1 MEQRKKP
8 SIFNLVLLVLL
19 LLCSLA
25 AADPVRAESG
35 DEPPPAAGSDEADSR
50 YRAAKD
56 YYYRLMREKELGE
69 KRQNWLAGTRNF
81 RRIYLDF
88 PKHALAPSCLFM
100 MGRMHRSMYNHFHN
114 DADSKDAIY
123 YFNDVANI
131 YPRHRLADDALFA
144 IAEIYLNALRNPKK
158 ATIVLSSLISRYPNG
173 DQYARAVNRLQQI
186 SSDNQIP
193 ISSELRESGSLQHL
207 VSVLPVKHWS
217 NDEYTRIAIRTSK
230 PVDYKATLLEKVGDK
245 PRRLYIDFAQSYIPP
260 KYRALVPI
268 QDGLLK
274 QVRTGQFTPSTV
286 RVVLDIESISDYK
299 IFNMED
305 PFRVIVDV
313 RGEKKVKSEKV
324 AKRSAPPPAS
334 VTPQSQKTAR
344 IAPARVTREPQ
355 AKKKPPEKKEEE
367 GAKTQEPVPVVETAP
382 ESVEEIRTESHAET
396 EEEPTIISLRDEK
409 KKRPGR
415 RPRRPEPKRTK
426 RESTTPGS
434 SPFSLAQ
441 QLGLGVH
448 RIVIDPG
455 HGGKDPGAM
464 AFGLKEKNIVLKVA
478 IKLAAILREKH
489 GFDVFLTR
497 EGDTFIQLE
506 ERTAI
511 ANTRKADLF
520 VSIHINAH
528 PKPSVHGIETFF
540 LNLATNDEAMRVAA
554 RENATTSHNISDM
567 QDILSDLMQN
577 SKIEESSRLA
587 EFVQT
592 SIISGLRNDHYQ
604 VKNLGV
610 KQAPFYVL
618 IGAEM
623 PAILAE
629 ISFVTNPKEAQR
641 LRRDSYLHRIA
652 ERIAQGILD
661 YVKNSTTAALQY

>member
-1 MEQRKKP
+1 MMISRNEVYFPERKGLKNKRPFFDFMIRRKP
-8 SIFNLVLLVLL
+8 THILRYILL
-19 LLCSLA
+19 LFLA
-25 AADPVRAESG
+25 ACTIPIFWNSMAMAAENPES
-35 DEPPPAAGSDEADSR
+35 AGVTDEADIR

-56 YYYRLMREKELGE
+56 YYYRLMRDKVQGEL
-69 KRQNWLAGTRNF
+69 RDNWLVGARNF
-81 RRIYLDF
+81 RRIYLDH
-88 PKHALAPSCLFM
+88 PKHKLAPSCLFM
-100 MGRMHRSMYNHFHN
+100 MGKIHRSMYNHFHN
-114 DADSKDAIY
+114 PADSNDAIY

-131 YPRHRLADDALFA
+131 YSRHRLADDALFA
-144 IAEIYLNALRNPKK
+144 IAEIYLTDMENPKK
-158 ATIVLSSLISRYPNG
+158 AIAVLTSLISRYPSG

-193 ISSELRESGSLQHL
+193 LSDKLKRSGSLQHL
-207 VSVLPVKHWS
+207 VNVLPVKYWS
-217 NDEYTRIAIRTSK
+217 SDEYTRVAIKTSK
-230 PVDYKATLLEKVGDK
+230 PVDYKATLLERVGDK

-260 KYRALVPI
+260 KFRSLVPI
-268 QDGLLK
+268 EDGLLK
-274 QVRTGQFTPSTV
+274 QVRTGQFNPSTV

-299 IFNMED
+299 IFNMKD

-313 RGEKKVKSEKV
+313 RGEKKKPPVAVPQKVQPKGASKPKIIARPPIVEKQ
-324 AKRSAPPPAS
+324 K
-334 VTPQSQKTAR
+334 TPQVKQKQPLAD
-344 IAPARVTREPQ
+344 
-355 AKKKPPEKKEEE
+355 EKAVITKHE
-367 GAKTQEPVPVVETAP
+367 VEQP
-382 ESVEEIRTESHAET
+382 
-396 EEEPTIISLRDEK
+396 EEEPELISLRDQK
-409 KKRPGR
+409 KKRPAQVSNG
-415 RPRRPEPKRTK
+415 KRG
-426 RESTTPGS
+426 STPAQDS
-434 SPFSLAQ
+434 SFSLAQ
-441 QLGLGVH
+441 QLGLGVRH
-448 RIVIDPG
+448 IVIDPG

-478 IKLAAILREKH
+478 KKLAVTLREKH
-489 GFDVFLTR
+489 GFIVQLTR
-497 EGDTFIQLE
+497 TGDTFLQLE

-511 ANTRKADLF
+511 ANTKKADLF

-528 PKPSVHGIETFF
+528 PQPSVHGIETFF

-592 SIISGLRNDHYQ
+592 SMISGLQNHNYR

-629 ISFVTNPKEAQR
+629 ISFVTNPQE
-641 LRRDSYLHRIA
+641 A
-652 ERIAQGILD
+652 ERLKQDTYLQHLAEQIAVGVVD
-661 YVKNSTTAALQY
+661 YVRNSTTAGLQL